1 MAAPRP
7 RIFGLLTMVAQQ
19 GLRRKSLCVATSGQ
33 LAAPPHECRAPDPRR
48 ITALRR
54 GGDVIGIA
62 VLAAAQTL
70 CNVTAENWCS
80 TPDLIFIGG
89 NTKFPWPPPAASA
102 SSHAGDTFSATISG
116 FVT

>member
-48 ITALRR
+48 ITALRC
-54 GGDVIGIA
+54 GDDIIRIA

-70 CNVTAENWCS
+70 CVTTVENVCARLALT
-80 TPDLIFIGG
+80 FIG
-89 NTKFPWPPPAASA
+89 NTPKCPRPRL
-102 SSHAGDTFSATISG
+102 AG
-116 FVT
+116 